1 MKIINLEILRA
12 VAASLVVVYHTLGGL
27 ILKSVNIGPMVFFYP
42 LGSAGVDIF
51 FVISGFVIYLSLAKR
66 HNKPTIFLK
75 SRFRRIIPAYWIATF
90 LTVSFTFIY
99 GYLAVS
105 FGLENS
111 LRPISP
117 LWLVESLFFA
127 SNVTGNGMPVV
138 GQGWTLEY
146 EMLFYILVALGL
158 VFQRRIIVFI
168 FPAVVLFSLAISNV
182 LSVMV
187 IEFILGMVIAVL
199 FNKIKI
205 SSFLALSSLIVGIA
219 LFAMTAFTGPEFNPS
234 RISWIL
240 GSFFVVLGC
249 VYLPQIKSSFA
260 LKLGA
265 ASYAVYLL
273 HALTYPV
280 VNFGFGIVFKE
291 MNLVLVVSCVA
302 LSLLLAQVAGMFFE
316 TKIDKPLR
324 LFLASKGF

>member
-1 MKIINLEILRA
+1 MKIINLELLRA
-12 VAASLVVVYHTLGGL
+12 VAASLVVIYHTLGGL
-27 ILKSVNIGPMVFFYP
+27 ILKGIDIGPMKFFYP

-51 FVISGFVIYLSLAKR
+51 FVISGFVIYLSLARR
-66 HNKPTIFLK
+66 HNKPVTFLK

-90 LTVSFTFIY
+90 LTVAFTLLY
-99 GYLAVS
+99 GFFAAN

-111 LRPISP
+111 LRPVSP
-117 LWLVESLFFA
+117 LWLIESLFFA

-146 EMLFYILVALGL
+146 EMLFYLLVAIGL
-158 VFQRRIIVFI
+158 FFQKRLVVFI
-168 FPAVVLFSLAISNV
+168 FPAVVLVSLAISNV

-187 IEFILGMVIAVL
+187 VEFILGMGIALL

-205 SSFLALSSLIVGIA
+205 SSFFAWSSLVLGIA
-219 LFAMTAFTGPEFNPS
+219 LFAMTSFTGPEFNPS

-240 GSFFVVLGC
+240 GSFLVVLGC
-249 VYLPQIKSSFA
+249 VFLPQIQWSFA

-273 HALTYPV
+273 HALTYPL
-280 VNFGFGIVFKE
+280 VNFGFGIAFKDLNFVMVF
-291 MNLVLVVSCVA
+291 SCVA
-302 LSLLLAQVAGMFFE
+302 VSLLLAQVVGMIFE
-316 TKIDKPLR
+316 SKIDKPLR
-324 LFLASKGF
+324 SFLASKGF